1 MSAGD
6 GRRFAPEAGV
16 RSRRREDGRIELIA
30 AGPGLWRGAPAK
42 GALLGAGEALGE
54 LEVLGVLH
62 RLRVPA
68 DAYGVVVE
76 VPDGRR
82 LARRPVDAGARL
94 AGLDPSGA
102 SGVLELGGAA
112 EGRAASGGPVFK
124 TPLGGRYYARPGPA
138 ADPFVEVGDEI
149 KAGTTV
155 ALIEVMKTFNRV
167 SYAGPPA
174 RARVAAIVRAD
185 GEDVE
190 AGDVLLEL
198 EALD

>member
-1 MSAGD
+1 MTGN
-6 GRRFAPEAGV
+6 GRRFEPEAGV
-16 RSRRREDGRIELIA
+16 RSRRRDDGRIELLA
-30 AGPGLWRGAPAK
+30 PGPGLWRSAPSN

-68 DAYGVVVE
+68 DAYGVVIE
-76 VPDGRR
+76 LPDGRR
-82 LARRPVDAGARL
+82 LARRPVDAGAVL
-94 AGLDPSGA
+94 VVLDPSGA
-102 SGVLELGGAA
+102 SGVLDVGGPA
-112 EGRAASGGPVFK
+112 ETRAASGGPVFK
-124 TPLGGRYYARPGPA
+124 TPLGGRYYARPGPT
-138 ADPFVEVGDEI
+138 ADPFVKVGDEV

-174 RARVAAIVRAD
+174 RARVKAIVRAD
-185 GEDVE
+185 GDDVE

-198 EALD
+198 EAVD